1 MNDQLIKFIELCLV
15 DGVIS
20 DKEREVIFRK
30 AEQLGVPKDECEI
43 ILEGMFMQ
51 KAESSN
57 QPVKQTNEK
66 DSTEK
71 SIKKENKVGS
81 KIILKKVKS
90 VPKVLFDK
98 KPQLTKTIEEKNT
111 LINKGEKFKSE
122 LEDEKLKNKKSFN
135 TNLEKL
141 KSDFILYL
149 NSVEKGDII
158 KLKNFDFKVD
168 ELILKSKIN
177 PYLKKHG
184 SIEWGEK
191 NAKLNPNLPHP
202 VAVIFNHITLGDD
215 ISEPKISGGSTEIK
229 LSGYIDWLGKFK
241 YFEGKPT
248 KIFDLKKLK
257 PTKVLVSND
266 SKNLKKV
273 IILTDKEYFV
283 LELTYSV
290 NSKEIEYKKETG
302 VFGHEYKWDFNGYR
316 HSLVKVDHRKRNLFA
331 NLKL

>member
-15 DGVIS
+15 DGVIT

-30 AEQLGVPKDECEI
+30 AEQLDVPKDECEI

-57 QPVKQTNEK
+57 QPVKQLNEK
-66 DSTEK
+66 ELT
-71 SIKKENKVGS
+71 KENKIVS

-98 KPQLTKTIEEKNT
+98 KQQLTKTIEEKNA
-111 LINKGEKFKSE
+111 LIDKGDKFKSE
-122 LEDEKLKNKKSFN
+122 VEDQKLKNKKSFN

-149 NSVEKGDII
+149 NSLEKGDII
-158 KLKNFDFKVD
+158 KLKKFDFKVD

-184 SIEWGEK
+184 DIVWGEK

-202 VAVIFNHITLGDD
+202 VAVIFNHITLGEDTQEEEKW
-215 ISEPKISGGSTEIK
+215 SSAYKIT

-241 YFEGKPT
+241 YFEGKPI
-248 KIFDLKKLK
+248 KIYDLKKLK
-257 PTKVLVSND
+257 PTKVLVSHD

-273 IILTDKEYFV
+273 IILTDKEYFI

-290 NSKEIEYKKETG
+290 TSKEIKYKMETVIGGREYKR
-302 VFGHEYKWDFNGYR
+302 DFNDYR
-316 HSLVKVDHRKRNLFA
+316 HSLVKVDHKKRNLFA